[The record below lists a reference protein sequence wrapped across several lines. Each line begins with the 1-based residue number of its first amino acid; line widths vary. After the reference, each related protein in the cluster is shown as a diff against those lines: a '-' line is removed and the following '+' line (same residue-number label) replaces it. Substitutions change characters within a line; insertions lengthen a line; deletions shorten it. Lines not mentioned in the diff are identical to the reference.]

1 MRFVRYVL
9 LALLAVTSPS
19 FAAPDEPIR
28 IELNAAESV
37 QSRCRLSFVIEN
49 KSNAAIESLK
59 LDLAVFGR
67 DAVIQR
73 RLVAEM
79 GPLRRAKTI
88 VKAFEL
94 DGACGQIGSILV
106 NGVTACVPGDAG
118 ACLDRL
124 ILASRLPD
132 VRLYK

>member
-1 MRFVRYVL
+1 MRFVRCAL

-59 LDLAVFGR
+59 LDLVVFGR
-67 DAVIQR
+67 DGVIQR

-94 DGACGQIGSILV
+94 DGGCGQIGSILV
-106 NGVTACVPGDAG
+106 NGVTACSPGDVG

-124 ILASRLPD
+124 ALASRLPD